1 MLKSSIIKH
10 IFCIMF
16 YKIELKC
23 DTFILGSLYITIT
36 YNVLCVL
43 SLKSVVIKT
52 SEFVIVIF
60 WSMTHFH
67 YKMP

>member
-1 MLKSSIIKH
+1 
-10 IFCIMF
+10 MF